1 MMKQR
6 KTSGWPGRIRTA
18 RNAGFTLIEL
28 TVVIVILSVVALL
41 VLPRL
46 PFAHERDLGTS
57 ARTLAGTLR
66 YLEDRAIS
74 TKQYYRLRIN
84 LVDGTMKVT
93 RVLPENEEV
102 EDTDGMFTNL
112 ALREGTGFEDITTSH
127 SGKIFEGEAVLDF
140 SPLGSEEFFLFHL
153 KSEDGKRFFTVAL
166 YPGSGRVEVSEG
178 YQEGTLSGTDQEK
191 KFSLETKEDAR

>member
-1 MMKQR
+1 MIQR
-6 KTSGWPGRIRTA
+6 NMSGWPGKIRSA

-46 PFAHERDLGTS
+46 PFAHERDLSTS

-112 ALREGTGFEDITTSH
+112 TLREGIGFADVTTSH
-127 SGKIFEGEAVLDF
+127 SGKISEGEAVLDF

-166 YPGSGRVEVSEG
+166 YPGSGRVEVSDG

-191 KFSLETKEDAR
+191 KFSLEEKEDVR

>member
-1 MMKQR
+1 MIQR
-6 KTSGWPGRIRTA
+6 NMSGCQGSTLSA

-46 PFAHERDLGTS
+46 PFAHERDLSTS

-84 LVDGTMKVT
+84 LVDGSMKVT

-102 EDTDGMFTNL
+102 EDTDAMFTNL
-112 ALREGTGFEDITTSH
+112 ALREGIGFADVTTSH
-127 SGKIFEGEAVLDF
+127 SGKISEGEAVLDF

-153 KSEDGKRFFTVAL
+153 KTEDDKRFFTVAL

-191 KFSLETKEDAR
+191 KFSLEEKEDVR